1 MSQLPALLPQP
12 FKRQPLKM
20 VKHTQVMCRRIADKL
35 FEYVWPFCVFGSYK
49 PPFKQIKSVQ
59 SHLLSF
65 LKNKKK
71 MRETF
76 ELIKASAVWWSLM
89 HKIYLM

>member
-35 FEYVWPFCVFGSYK
+35 FEYV
-49 PPFKQIKSVQ
+49 
-59 SHLLSF
+59 
-65 LKNKKK
+65 
-71 MRETF
+71 
-76 ELIKASAVWWSLM
+76 
-89 HKIYLM
+89 

>member
-71 MRETF
+71 NERNFRT
-76 ELIKASAVWWSLM
+76 
-89 HKIYLM
+89 HKSKCSMMEPDA